1 MQVFYRLNNCVA
13 LNKRDRQA
21 LEAFCANRVKEIRES
36 VSSEHWYHCSGEN
49 NPADLTLYI
58 HIKQGDTECIH
69 FLQWEGMGMP
79 I

>member
-1 MQVFYRLNNCVA
+1 MQ
-13 LNKRDRQA
+13 
-21 LEAFCANRVKEIRES
+21 NRVKEIRES